1 MGHSRLLSTPGGE
14 RVRGDGRGESG
25 VRVHLCEQPGGRN
38 VQGIRH
44 AEQCK
49 HRNIAQPPF
58 DLTDIRA
65 TYARPGGE
73 CLLRQASVLP
83 ILPEGRPKTLQRW
96 VLRA

>member
-1 MGHSRLLSTPGGE
+1 MGHSRFPSTPHGE
-14 RVRGDGRGESG
+14 RIRGDGRGDGG

-38 VQGIRH
+38 VQGMRH

-49 HRNIAQPPF
+49 HRNIALPRF
-58 DLTDIRA
+58 DLADIRA
-65 TYARPGGE
+65 AYTRPGGE
-73 CLLRQASVLP
+73 CRLGQASVLP